1 MPAAEP
7 SPSPAP
13 PARRRRGPAPLVQ
26 LNTRVVP
33 ELDELVAYVGDE
45 RGWSKRD
52 TVEHALRKTYA
63 AELKKLQARKSA
75 SEQGN

>member
-1 MPAAEP
+1 M
-7 SPSPAP
+7 
-13 PARRRRGPAPLVQ
+13 
-26 LNTRVVP
+26 P